1 MFNKYP
7 EGYDLTILDTRYR
20 YPRLGENGKY
30 DKGSITLV
38 AKDNTTGKKII
49 ETISN
54 PVYTYY
60 VIKDEVLVQG
70 CIILPNVTIKANPK
84 ENAIILA

>member
-30 DKGSITLV
+30 DKGSIEWGKTIVPGYLPQ
-38 AKDNTTGKKII
+38 DNTEYFDVEKII
-49 ETISN
+49 Q
-54 PVYTYY
+54 
-60 VIKDEVLVQG
+60 L
-70 CIILPNVTIKANPK
+70 
-84 ENAIILA
+84 

>member
-30 DKGSITLV
+30 D
-38 AKDNTTGKKII
+38 
-49 ETISN
+49 
-54 PVYTYY
+54 
-60 VIKDEVLVQG
+60 
-70 CIILPNVTIKANPK
+70 
-84 ENAIILA
+84 